1 MKSQSEPPIMSH
13 CFHAFIGALRVNCIN
28 IGDITRVYDIPGTVY
43 RLKMNSGVLDLKVQS
58 FDYEK
63 IFILFFLNHMKFLR
77 INERREVSVFVG
89 FFIHQR

>member
-28 IGDITRVYDIPGTVY
+28 IGDLIRVY
-43 RLKMNSGVLDLKVQS
+43 RLKINSGVLDLKVQS